1 MKGFLRLCGIVLL
14 VLMLVFVLVLI
25 AGQMTAF
32 SPAFASRSTL
42 LIYFAVLML
51 MCFFMLTIRS
61 GRAASDFS
69 APLTPAKDD
78 DQASPKPEP
87 TINLPAIQQT
97 IMQHSRWR
105 WKRAMPWLLVTGDAA
120 DIEQVAP
127 GLTTQGWQLVGSA
140 LLLAGGNAVRG
151 GHLPDLLALRQFRRR
166 RPVDALILVGRGSYW
181 LQNDYIDSLRRGVQQ
196 LQRSLKWCAPCYL
209 LDISEEGEKPQLSPE
224 HLALVLSGQPFTPQ
238 TLTAALQQLPAELTH
253 QAMPQVLAN
262 PRHDF
267 LLRLSA
273 MLVRGGRTALPAA
286 VTPLL
291 TGVLSLPLH
300 GLVFT
305 PRQAG
310 GLTYAPQQ
318 LSATPLWEKL
328 ADHAHSQPGKAR
340 GLTMAMALRGGLMAL
355 MLFWSVGS
363 LYAWF
368 ANVRLLSHTQT
379 ARQLAQQTTGKDLL
393 PTLQQ
398 QLIALLYQQQQ
409 GTPWYHRF
417 GMDITH
423 LLLPG
428 VQATYAQ
435 VNQAEIVLPA
445 QRALTARL
453 QALTQPNAAIDS
465 RQGYNLLKAYLM
477 LVAPERTR
485 DTEAQTFLSQQLQP
499 LLPGVSASAI
509 TFFTRELGSHSEWR
523 IVANKSLVIQVRR
536 ALLQQ
541 ISGPNAEDQL
551 YQSLLA
557 RADRSYGSLSLVQL
571 LDGRDAEG
579 AFRLDARIPARFT
592 RQAYD
597 GDIRA
602 HIAALVAER
611 QEQTSWVLADGDEP
625 LAGSLSPQ
633 AMGARLTAR
642 YLADFGQAWQKTLNQ
657 IQPIPTQDPLQQL
670 QLMADTYRSPQ
681 AALIK
686 QLAWQA
692 LVASPNESLRELNPT
707 LVPFFN
713 GIVSLVY
720 ASDNSDLSLSSLQM
734 QVRSLRDRIHGLSSV
749 SGGIAAL
756 SQSVLQGTQID
767 NHITQLPQRLTS
779 QLGRGWQPMTQ
790 ALFIAPIS
798 QTWQGMMQPATAG
811 INSAWQREIVQ
822 PWQQAFANKFPF
834 TNSRQEASFPGLGD
848 FIAPDTGKIPR
859 FISSYLQ
866 GVVTYHNGS
875 WQAVDPLPPGL
886 AVSPQ
891 FLQQLN
897 HLDRL
902 GSTLFGRY
910 WGLRFQLQP
919 ETAKDVVQTEL
930 IIDGQQL
937 IYFNQQP
944 FWQEIQ
950 WPADTSYHNATLMWS
965 SVRASTRTYLDAPG
979 TWGFYRLLAQAKI
992 TPLDGT
998 HYQLTWIA
1006 SDGLPLKY
1014 RLAFTPGNDP
1024 VSVLSLQGFVLPSLI
1039 FGKQRSRQ

>member
-1 MKGFLRLCGIVLL
+1 MGILVALFSACLLYFFAGYLLPQSLINEIGKPSELLCMVA
-14 VLMLVFVLVLI
+14 FVLILV
-25 AGQMTAF
+25 
-32 SPAFASRSTL
+32 
-42 LIYFAVLML
+42 IYFCLQ
-51 MCFFMLTIRS
+51 RWQYR
-61 GRAASDFS
+61 RAPGLLDKEGIL
-69 APLTPAKDD
+69 APPYINTGDL
-78 DQASPKPEP
+78 PKPEP

-97 IMQHSRWR
+97 LMQHSRWR

-120 DIEQVAP
+120 DIEQVVP

-196 LQRSLKWCAPCYL
+196 LQHSLKWCPPCYL
-209 LDISEEGEKPQLSPE
+209 LDINEEGEKPQLSPE

-273 MLVRGGRTALPAA
+273 MLVRGGRAALTAA

-291 TGVLSLPLH
+291 TGGLSLPLH

-318 LSATPLWEKL
+318 FSATPLWERL

-398 QLIALLYQQQQ
+398 QLIALRYQQQQ

-477 LVAPERTR
+477 LAAPVRTGG
-485 DTEAQTFLSQQLQP
+485 TEAQTFLSQQLAP

-523 IVANKSLVIQVRR
+523 IVADMSLLTQVRR

-541 ISGPNAEDQL
+541 ISGPNAEEQL

-571 LDGRDAEG
+571 FDGRDAEG

-597 GDIRA
+597 GDIRP

-625 LAGSLSPQ
+625 LVGSLSPQ

-681 AALIK
+681 AALLK

-692 LVASPNESLRELNPT
+692 LVASPNESLRELNPA

-756 SQSVLQGTQID
+756 SQSILQGTQID
-767 NHITQLPQRLTS
+767 NRITQLPQRLTS
-779 QLGRGWQPMTQ
+779 QLGRAWQPMTQ

-798 QTWQGMMQPATAG
+798 QTWQGMMQPAMAG

-822 PWQQAFANKFPF
+822 PWQQAFANQFPF

-848 FIAPDTGKIPR
+848 FIAPDTGRIPR

-866 GVVTYHNGS
+866 GVVNYHNSS

-886 AVSPQ
+886 TVSPQ

-950 WPADTSYHNATLMWS
+950 WPADTSYHNATLMWR

-992 TPLDGT
+992 TPLDST

-1024 VSVLSLQGFVLPSLI
+1024 VSVLSLQGFVLPSLV
-1039 FGKQRSRQ
+1039 FGKQRIRQ